1 MWSFLSRI
9 FNLGPVP
16 SRMPFYSIDE
26 SGIREIALVD
36 KKHLWSDVLH
46 VGIVTTED
54 GPFFDD
60 VFFIIETNQGNI
72 CIPQAQAMKLDLL
85 KNFERLPGFKWEQVI
100 DAMTCATDASFA
112 CWDRSWPVD
121 ASAPL

>member
-54 GPFFDD
+54 GPFS
-60 VFFIIETNQGNI
+60 T
-72 CIPQAQAMKLDLL
+72 
-85 KNFERLPGFKWEQVI
+85 
-100 DAMTCATDASFA
+100 TCS
-112 CWDRSWPVD
+112 
-121 ASAPL
+121 L